1 MNQTIGLEVTLASV
15 ACICKIFPILEESA
29 SDSEDI
35 EEEYREGVSGDAHG
49 WNSSTLALNISEF
62 ITETGPN
69 VTVTNDS
76 TQLAFF
82 YQLFKEETFDKI
94 AE

>member
-1 MNQTIGLEVTLASV
+1 MHQ
-15 ACICKIFPILEESA
+15 ILRISKR
-29 SDSEDI
+29 S
-35 EEEYREGVSGDAHG
+35 RGEGVSEDAHG

-69 VTVTNDS
+69 ATVTNDS

-82 YQLFKEETFDKI
+82 YQFFKEEALDKI
-94 AE
+94 VE